1 MGDGDCTG
9 MSLDT
14 ACDPALGGCMPECGT
29 ILACETSEDCFV
41 ADPEAF
47 CVPTR
52 GGSSLSVGGFCET
65 ATIPLTYCERTGFVE
80 DVDFIDCHT
89 LPYSDTLTSS
99 WFDGDCDGDGC
110 PNGADDDV
118 CAASSGCGPAT
129 APLRICPRR
138 LIGVGPEQ
146 CTFGSSAGATV
157 LSCATAHSCASD
169 RMDCPDVGFM
179 CRDGMCEPTICGSL
193 YGCRQ
198 ASDCE
203 GTPFGPGTCVRAPDA
218 FAPAPEGP
226 DGFCAFSTYRTDARC
241 APTIGDCTRTP
252 FGATTLDFFAG
263 DCDSDGC
270 PNGADDSVCVAGFTS
285 CPATLSL
292 ACGTMLQARVDAG
305 VPFLDA
311 GASVDAG
318 VPLDAPAPPQVSFA
332 GGGGCRCGVG
342 RPTLSPLLGPLLP
355 TVLVGLLLALTRR
368 RL

>member
-1 MGDGDCTG
+1 
-9 MSLDT
+9 
-14 ACDPALGGCMPECGT
+14 MPECGT
-29 ILACETSEDCFV
+29 ILACETNEDCFV

-65 ATIPLTYCERTGFVE
+65 ATIPLTYCEVSGFVE

-203 GTPFGPGTCVRAPDA
+203 GTPFGPGTCVRAPRCVRARARRPGWLLRVLHLSDRCSVCAHDRGLHPHSVRGDDLGLLCGGLRLRWLPQRGRRLRLCGGLHVVPCDA
-218 FAPAPEGP
+218 LFGL
-226 DGFCAFSTYRTDARC
+226 RHDAAGSRRCRC
-241 APTIGDCTRTP
+241 ALPRCR
-252 FGATTLDFFAG
+252 
-263 DCDSDGC
+263 
-270 PNGADDSVCVAGFTS
+270 
-285 CPATLSL
+285 
-292 ACGTMLQARVDAG
+292 RVR
-305 VPFLDA
+305 
-311 GASVDAG
+311 
-318 VPLDAPAPPQVSFA
+318 
-332 GGGGCRCGVG
+332 RCGCAPRCPRAATG
-342 RPTLSPLLGPLLP
+342 ELRR
-355 TVLVGLLLALTRR
+355 RR
-368 RL
+368 RLPLWRGTPNAEPSPGPSPADRPRGPPPRADPPPPLTRA